1 MSPVPPLLASLLKL
15 LLVVAA
21 TAVMED
27 GADVVL
33 AVSVCS
39 TAAATG
45 SGVFPVALFMV
56 LII

>member
-1 MSPVPPLLASLLKL
+1 MSPLPPLLASLLKL

-21 TAVMED
+21 VAVMED

-33 AVSVCS
+33 SMSVCS
-39 TAAATG
+39 TVAATG
-45 SGVFPVALFMV
+45 SAVFPVALFMV